1 MMELLND
8 WKRNIEYWSFSYEI
22 SGTGT
27 LDNLLHWVESRL
39 QLNFQEIGFRSDI
52 ALSGSGTQFMQGND
66 SLIFTYIWFIS
77 EYFHHLTVLLL
88 YLQQAS

>member
-1 MMELLND
+1 MELLND
-8 WKRNIEYWSFSYEI
+8 WKRNIEYWNFSYEI

-39 QLNFQEIGFRSDI
+39 QLNFQEIGFWSDI

-66 SLIFTYIWFIS
+66 SLIFTCIWFIS